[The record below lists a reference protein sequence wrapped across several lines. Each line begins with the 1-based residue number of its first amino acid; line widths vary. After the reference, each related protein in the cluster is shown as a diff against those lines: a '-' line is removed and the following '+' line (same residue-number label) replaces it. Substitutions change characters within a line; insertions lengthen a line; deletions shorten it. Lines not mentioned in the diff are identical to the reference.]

1 MDAKSG
7 AAARQDSNLHGM
19 TLTKKDV
26 RRQALRPPDGPDSL
40 FAKSQVGNGADAE
53 AAPELN
59 KALQPVFA
67 MSERP
72 GSV

>member
-1 MDAKSG
+1 MDEGSG
-7 AAARQDSNLHGM
+7 AARRPDSNLHGM
-19 TLTKKDV
+19 ALTKKDV
-26 RRQALRPPDGPDSL
+26 RRRASGPPNRPDSV
-40 FAKSQVGNGADAE
+40 FARDQVGSGADAE

-59 KALQPVFA
+59 SALQPVFA